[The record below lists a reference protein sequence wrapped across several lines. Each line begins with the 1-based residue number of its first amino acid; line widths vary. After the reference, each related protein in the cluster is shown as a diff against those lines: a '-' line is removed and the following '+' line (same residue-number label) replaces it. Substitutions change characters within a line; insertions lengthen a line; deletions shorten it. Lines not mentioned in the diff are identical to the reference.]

1 MSRVTL
7 RLTSHPVCEG
17 SLAASRKGTLDC
29 AHSGDEGGDSKRGGK
44 EKGRD
49 FDLHA
54 CGQAEDPGK
63 ARHCALMFYSSL
75 SVGTFLQKG
84 RKWGLGLVA
93 HARNPS
99 TKRLR

>member
-1 MSRVTL
+1 MKEALLLVGRAPWTVPIQGMRVGIANE
-7 RLTSHPVCEG
+7 VEK
-17 SLAASRKGTLDC
+17 RK
-29 AHSGDEGGDSKRGGK
+29 
-44 EKGRD
+44 D
-49 FDLHA
+49 FYLHA
-54 CGQAEDPGK
+54 CGQAGDPGK
-63 ARHCALMFYSSL
+63 ASQCALTFYSGL